1 MVQAIVPAAGKGER
15 LGANVEKPYVL
26 LAGIPL
32 IVHTLKGLESVKE
45 IDSIVLVVSREWLR
59 RVREEILER
68 YRLKRIAAV
77 VEGGATRMESVYAGL
92 SSLNQKTRWALVHD
106 AARPLVRKDEVSKL
120 IQSAWR
126 TGAVCP
132 GVTPKDTTKR
142 VSEKGWV
149 KETLDRR
156 RLRAVLT
163 PQVFRRDILVKAY
176 ELAFAK
182 GYSGTDD
189 ASLVE
194 RMGVKVKVVE
204 GDLENI
210 KITTPEDLLLA
221 EAILKRRDKG
231 RVQRPL
237 SPVP

>member
-1 MVQAIVPAAGKGER
+1 MIQAIVPAAGKGER
-15 LGANVEKPYVL
+15 LGAKVEKPYVL

-45 IDSIVLVVSREWLR
+45 IDSIVLVVSREWLWK
-59 RVREEILER
+59 VREEILER
-68 YRLKRIAAV
+68 YRLKRVAAV
-77 VEGGATRMESVYAGL
+77 VKGGATRMESVYAGL
-92 SSLNQKTRWALVHD
+92 SSLDSTTRWVLVHD
-106 AARPLVRKDEVSKL
+106 AARPLIRKDEVSKL
-120 IQSAWR
+120 IQSARR

-142 VSEKGWV
+142 VNEEGWV

-156 RLRAVLT
+156 QLRAVLT
-163 PQVFRRDILVKAY
+163 PQVFRSDILVKAY
-176 ELAFAK
+176 ERAFAK

-194 RMGVKVKVVE
+194 RLGVKVKIIE
-204 GDLENI
+204 GHRENI

-221 EAILKRRDKG
+221 EIILKRRKN
-231 RVQRPL
+231 R
-237 SPVP
+237 

>member
-1 MVQAIVPAAGKGER
+1 MIQAIVPAAGKGER
-15 LGANVEKPYVL
+15 LGVKIEKPYVL

-68 YRLKRIAAV
+68 YRLKRVAAV
-77 VEGGATRMESVYAGL
+77 VKGGDTRMESVYAGL
-92 SSLNQKTRWALVHD
+92 SSLNQKARWVLVHD
-106 AARPLVRKDEVSKL
+106 AARPLVRGDEVSKL
-120 IQSAWR
+120 IQSARR

-132 GVTPKDTTKR
+132 GVIPKDTTKR

-156 RLRAVLT
+156 QLRAVLT

-176 ELAFAK
+176 EWAFAK
-182 GYSGTDD
+182 GYGGTDD

-194 RMGVKVKVVE
+194 RLGVKVKIIE
-204 GDLENI
+204 GNPENI

-221 EAILKRRDKG
+221 EAILKKRER
-231 RVQRPL
+231 
-237 SPVP
+237 